1 MELVITLLKA
11 FLVGGIICV
20 IGQLLIDYT
29 KLTPAKILVMF
40 VVAGVVLG
48 AVGVYEAVA
57 DFGGAGATVP
67 LTGFGYTLA
76 RETKKAVDEEG
87 LLGVLSGPLSAASV
101 GTMAAILCGLVA
113 SVFAR
118 PISISLIM
126 SSFFSKRGLSA
137 VITQRSAIL
146 PPISPME

>member
-20 IGQLLIDYT
+20 IGQLLVDYT

-40 VVAGVVLG
+40 VVAGVILG
-48 AVGVYEAVA
+48 ALGVYEAIA

-67 LTGFGYTLA
+67 LTGFGYNLA
-76 RETKKAVDEEG
+76 KETKKAVEAEG
-87 LLGVLSGPLSAASV
+87 LLGALSGPLSAASV
-101 GTMAAILCGLVA
+101 GTMAAIICGLVA

-118 PISISLIM
+118 P
-126 SSFFSKRGLSA
+126 KDRK
-137 VITQRSAIL
+137 
-146 PPISPME
+146 

>member
-118 PISISLIM
+118 PRDR
-126 SSFFSKRGLSA
+126 K
-137 VITQRSAIL
+137 
-146 PPISPME
+146 